1 MSSGDTARQAPDVEG
16 LLRAWLQ
23 TQECKERGLHLL
35 RADDFQGVC
44 DGHLIEA
51 RLQALK
57 ALTREINPPAPP
69 RERRSAAERPNRFV
83 RGASPGPSRARLEI
97 ARRRREATLLGEQ
110 LQKCNKIGPRAAPA
124 ARPAWPVAR
133 ESPSSITGASAAENT
148 APRRHFVRMH
158 SVTEQLDVEICQDDT
173 APARP
178 SESLRPAAAWPA
190 GATFPWPLSRE
201 SPSSMSRA
209 QEAIARRRHEASR
222 LCEELRKKM
231 DPIPNCAGCTG
242 SGVQF

>member
-51 RLQALK
+51 RLKAAK

-69 RERRSAAERPNRFV
+69 RERRSAAERSNRFV
-83 RGASPGPSRARLEI
+83 RGASPGTGRARLEI

-110 LQKCNKIGPRAAPA
+110 LQYKIGLHGQRAVQAAPA
-124 ARPAWPVAR
+124 ACPACSMT
-133 ESPSSITGASAAENT
+133 EC
-148 APRRHFVRMH
+148 
-158 SVTEQLDVEICQDDT
+158 TEQPDI
-173 APARP
+173 
-178 SESLRPAAAWPA
+178 
-190 GATFPWPLSRE
+190 
-201 SPSSMSRA
+201 
-209 QEAIARRRHEASR
+209 
-222 LCEELRKKM
+222 ELYL
-231 DPIPNCAGCTG
+231 
-242 SGVQF
+242 

>member
-97 ARRRREATLLGEQ
+97 ARRRREATLLVEQ
-110 LQKCNKIGPRAAPA
+110 LHKCNKIGLGAASA
-124 ARPAWPVAR
+124 ARPACPTAS
-133 ESPSSITGASAAENT
+133 ESPSSITGAC
-148 APRRHFVRMH
+148 
-158 SVTEQLDVEICQDDT
+158 EQLD
-173 APARP
+173 
-178 SESLRPAAAWPA
+178 A

-201 SPSSMSRA
+201 SLSSMSRA
-209 QEAIARRRHEASR
+209 QAAIARRRREASR
-222 LCEELRKKM
+222 LCEELYKKM
-231 DPIPNCAGCTG
+231 DSIPN
-242 SGVQF
+242 

>member
-1 MSSGDTARQAPDVEG
+1 MSSGDTARPAPDVEG

-23 TQECKERGLHLL
+23 TQECKERGAHLL

-44 DGHLIEA
+44 DGHLVEA
-51 RLQALK
+51 RLGK
-57 ALTREINPPAPP
+57 GDYREINPPAPP
-69 RERRSAAERPNRFV
+69 RERRSAAERSNRFV
-83 RGASPGPSRARLEI
+83 RGASPGTGRARLEL

-110 LQKCNKIGPRAAPA
+110 LHKRNKIGPRAALA

-133 ESPSSITGASAAENT
+133 ESPSSITGASAENT
-148 APRRHFVRMH
+148 APRRRHFVRMH
-158 SVTEQLDVEICQDDT
+158 SETEQLDVEICQDDT
-173 APARP
+173 VHAPPARP
-178 SESLRPAAAWPA
+178 SRPAAAWPA

-222 LCEELRKKM
+222 LCEELRK
-231 DPIPNCAGCTG
+231 
-242 SGVQF
+242 

>member
-44 DGHLIEA
+44 DGHLVEA
-51 RLQALK
+51 RLSK
-57 ALTREINPPAPP
+57 GDYREINPPVPP
-69 RERRSAAERPNRFV
+69 RGRRSAAERSNRFV
-83 RGASPGPSRARLEI
+83 REASPGTGRARLEI

>member
-1 MSSGDTARQAPDVEG
+1 MSSGDTARPAPDVEG

-44 DGHLIEA
+44 DGHLVEA
-51 RLQALK
+51 RLSK
-57 ALTREINPPAPP
+57 GDYREINPPAPP
-69 RERRSAAERPNRFV
+69 RARRSAAERSNRFV
-83 RGASPGPSRARLEI
+83 RGASPGTGRARLEL

-110 LQKCNKIGPRAAPA
+110 LHKIGPRAAPA

-148 APRRHFVRMH
+148 APRRRHLVRMH

-173 APARP
+173 APSARLTP
-178 SESLRPAAAWPA
+178 RLPAPAAPPQPGPQALHSRGLYRANLPPA
-190 GATFPWPLSRE
+190 
-201 SPSSMSRA
+201 
-209 QEAIARRRHEASR
+209 
-222 LCEELRKKM
+222 
-231 DPIPNCAGCTG
+231 
-242 SGVQF
+242 

>member
-1 MSSGDTARQAPDVEG
+1 MSSGDTARPAPDVEG

-44 DGHLIEA
+44 DGHLVEA
-51 RLQALK
+51 RLKAAK
-57 ALTREINPPAPP
+57 ALAREMNAPAPP
-69 RERRSAAERPNRFV
+69 RECRSAAERSNRFV
-83 RGASPGPSRARLEI
+83 RGASPGTGRARLEI
-97 ARRRREATLLGEQ
+97 ARRKREATLLGEQ
-110 LQKCNKIGPRAAPA
+110 LHKCNKIGPRAALA

-148 APRRHFVRMH
+148 APRRRHFVRMH
-158 SVTEQLDVEICQDDT
+158 SETEQLDVEICQDDT
-173 APARP
+173 SPCSTPARP
-178 SESLRPAAAWPA
+178 SRPAAAWPA

-231 DPIPNCAGCTG
+231 DPIPN
-242 SGVQF
+242 